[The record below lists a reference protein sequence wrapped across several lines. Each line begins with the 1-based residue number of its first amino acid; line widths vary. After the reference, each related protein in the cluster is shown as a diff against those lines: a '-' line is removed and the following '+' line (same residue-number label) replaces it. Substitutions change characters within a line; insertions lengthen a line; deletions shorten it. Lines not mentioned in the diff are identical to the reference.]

1 MPFFLL
7 FHLFL
12 QKSEDKFGEVKIISY
27 FCGQSWSRRKRTAT
41 MKARMNERIERYP
54 RIEMWK
60 FRNLLG

>member
-27 FCGQSWSRRKRTAT
+27 FCHRVGANGKER
-41 MKARMNERIERYP
+41 ARGRL
-54 RIEMWK
+54 K
-60 FRNLLG
+60 